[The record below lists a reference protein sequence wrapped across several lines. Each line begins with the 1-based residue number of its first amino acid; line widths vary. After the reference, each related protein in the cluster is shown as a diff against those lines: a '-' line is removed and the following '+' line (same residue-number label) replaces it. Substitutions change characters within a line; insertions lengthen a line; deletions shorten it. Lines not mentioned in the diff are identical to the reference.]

1 MDAPAVLSAP
11 EGLLEQLGLSKAG
24 DRLNLVAYCKT
35 THEKPNESQQKKKA
49 LLEAFLSRKKM
60 KKSHKTKELTS
71 VEKKKEKIKNK
82 QVQLGW
88 KHFRE
93 QDDAYVLVP
102 LSKGGGSRTVD
113 VPVTISR
120 FELHQMCKSLFF
132 PDGQSLLGK
141 ADDMLMDLADFKD
154 EKISDT
160 ITVGADCTVPFNV
173 ANYMEAHKIKTVRLY
188 LRSKLLTTNSDDD
201 LYHSPFDIKE
211 VMPPVELNEGSS
223 LIGSSED
230 RKALKEEQDEVY
242 RVSLLTDEKGC
253 ADQERKL
260 HDEKRKER
268 LQRARMER
276 VLPEPSSD
284 FVTVKIRHPSLGLQ
298 SRKFPTHTLMNS
310 VYDWAGSL
318 ATEPEHFTLNDPL
331 GRMLLPISELDDRC
345 TLTMIESQEG
355 TPSLLSSDDEVDFLG
370 FGPAVD
376 TSEFSGWFT
385 EFDEPDIQGSRD
397 AQYSVFV
404 S

>member
-24 DRLNLVAYCKT
+24 DRLNLMAYCKT
-35 THEKPNESQQKKKA
+35 SIEKPEKSQEKKKA

-60 KKSHKTKELTS
+60 KKSNQTKELKS
-71 VEKKKEKIKNK
+71 VEKKKEKIRYKK
-82 QVQLGW
+82 VQLGW

-93 QDDAYVLVP
+93 EDGAYVQVP

-120 FELHQMCKSLFF
+120 FKLYQMCKRLFF
-132 PDGQSLLGK
+132 PDEQSLYGK
-141 ADDMLMDLADFKD
+141 ADDMLMDLANFKD
-154 EKISDT
+154 EKIGDT
-160 ITVGADCTVPFNV
+160 ITVGADCTRPFNI

-188 LRSKLLTTNSDDD
+188 LRSKRLTIDSDDD
-201 LYHSPFDIKE
+201 LDHSPFDIKE
-211 VMPPVELNEGSS
+211 VMPLVDLNEGSS

-230 RKALKEEQDEVY
+230 RKALKEEQDEAL
-242 RVSLLTDEKGC
+242 RVSLLTDEKRH
-253 ADQERKL
+253 DDLERKID
-260 HDEKRKER
+260 DEKRKER

-276 VLPEPSSD
+276 VLPEPSSG

-298 SRKFPTHTLMNS
+298 SRKFPTHTLMSS

-318 ATEPEHFTLNDPL
+318 STEPEHFTLNDPL
-331 GRMLLPISELDDRC
+331 GRMLSPSTELDDRC

-370 FGPAVD
+370 FGPTVD
-376 TSEFSGWFT
+376 TSDFSGWFT
-385 EFDEPDIQGSRD
+385 EFHEPEFQRSRD
-397 AQYSVFV
+397 APCSAFV
-404 S
+404 L

>member
-1 MDAPAVLSAP
+1 MDNP
-11 EGLLEQLGLSKAG
+11 
-24 DRLNLVAYCKT
+24 
-35 THEKPNESQQKKKA
+35 
-49 LLEAFLSRKKM
+49 
-60 KKSHKTKELTS
+60 
-71 VEKKKEKIKNK
+71 
-82 QVQLGW
+82 
-88 KHFRE
+88 
-93 QDDAYVLVP
+93 
-102 LSKGGGSRTVD
+102 
-113 VPVTISR
+113 
-120 FELHQMCKSLFF
+120 
-132 PDGQSLLGK
+132 
-141 ADDMLMDLADFKD
+141 
-154 EKISDT
+154 
-160 ITVGADCTVPFNV
+160 
-173 ANYMEAHKIKTVRLY
+173 
-188 LRSKLLTTNSDDD
+188 
-201 LYHSPFDIKE
+201 
-211 VMPPVELNEGSS
+211 
-223 LIGSSED
+223 LIGLSED
-230 RKALKEEQDEVY
+230 RKALKEEQDEAY

-253 ADQERKL
+253 ADLERKI

-318 ATEPEHFTLNDPL
+318 ATEPGHFTVNDPL

-355 TPSLLSSDDEVDFLG
+355 TGPSLLSSDDEVDFLG
-370 FGPAVD
+370 FGSAVD

>member
-1 MDAPAVLSAP
+1 MDAAAVLSAP

-24 DRLNLVAYCKT
+24 DRLNLVAYFKT

-49 LLEAFLSRKKM
+49 LLEAFLSRQKM

-71 VEKKKEKIKNK
+71 VEKKEEKIENK
-82 QVQLGW
+82 KVQLGW

-93 QDDAYVLVP
+93 EDDAYVLVP

-120 FELHQMCKSLFF
+120 FELHQMCKSPFF
-132 PDGQSLLGK
+132 PDGK
-141 ADDMLMDLADFKD
+141 ADDMLMDLANFKD

-173 ANYMEAHKIKTVRLY
+173 ANYMEAHKIKSVRLY
-188 LRSKLLTTNSDDD
+188 LRSKLLTTDSDDD

-230 RKALKEEQDEVY
+230 RKALKEAQDEAY

-253 ADQERKL
+253 ADLERKIN
-260 HDEKRKER
+260 DEKRKER
-268 LQRARMER
+268 LQRARMGR

-355 TPSLLSSDDEVDFLG
+355 TPSLLSSDDEVDLLG

-376 TSEFSGWFT
+376 TSEFSGLFT

>member
-1 MDAPAVLSAP
+1 M
-11 EGLLEQLGLSKAG
+11 
-24 DRLNLVAYCKT
+24 
-35 THEKPNESQQKKKA
+35 
-49 LLEAFLSRKKM
+49 
-60 KKSHKTKELTS
+60 
-71 VEKKKEKIKNK
+71 
-82 QVQLGW
+82 
-88 KHFRE
+88 
-93 QDDAYVLVP
+93 
-102 LSKGGGSRTVD
+102 
-113 VPVTISR
+113 
-120 FELHQMCKSLFF
+120 
-132 PDGQSLLGK
+132 
-141 ADDMLMDLADFKD
+141 
-154 EKISDT
+154 
-160 ITVGADCTVPFNV
+160 
-173 ANYMEAHKIKTVRLY
+173 
-188 LRSKLLTTNSDDD
+188 
-201 LYHSPFDIKE
+201 
-211 VMPPVELNEGSS
+211 NEGSS

-253 ADQERKL
+253 ADLERKL

-355 TPSLLSSDDEVDFLG
+355 PLLCCLLMMKLISWGLVQQLTQVNLVDGLQSLMNQTFKEVEMHNIQCLYHDFL
-370 FGPAVD
+370 
-376 TSEFSGWFT
+376 FSY
-385 EFDEPDIQGSRD
+385 I
-397 AQYSVFV
+397 V
-404 S
+404 SF

>member
-1 MDAPAVLSAP
+1 
-11 EGLLEQLGLSKAG
+11 
-24 DRLNLVAYCKT
+24 
-35 THEKPNESQQKKKA
+35 
-49 LLEAFLSRKKM
+49 
-60 KKSHKTKELTS
+60 
-71 VEKKKEKIKNK
+71 
-82 QVQLGW
+82 
-88 KHFRE
+88 
-93 QDDAYVLVP
+93 
-102 LSKGGGSRTVD
+102 
-113 VPVTISR
+113 
-120 FELHQMCKSLFF
+120 
-132 PDGQSLLGK
+132 
-141 ADDMLMDLADFKD
+141 
-154 EKISDT
+154 
-160 ITVGADCTVPFNV
+160 
-173 ANYMEAHKIKTVRLY
+173 
-188 LRSKLLTTNSDDD
+188 
-201 LYHSPFDIKE
+201 
-211 VMPPVELNEGSS
+211 MPPVELNEGSS

-230 RKALKEEQDEVY
+230 RKALKEEQYEAY

-253 ADQERKL
+253 ADLERKL
-260 HDEKRKER
+260 HDEKREQR

-370 FGPAVD
+370 FAPAVD